1 MVFMGATQWGI
12 FGTMWDMCCR
22 VSACFLL
29 SLIFNCCATKKKK
42 KKSTICLIKFSSVPR
57 VNKGALRWFPY
68 GSNSKLF
75 RKKGLW
81 EISDSPKPEE
91 CPVLGPGSPGR
102 GLGTLVLGV
111 GAAWLSS
118 RAWGW
123 VWKVEVEPKAWKEDG
138 LPMTLAPLD
147 WSLLIYK

>member
-22 VSACFLL
+22 VSVCFLL
-29 SLIFNCCATKKKK
+29 SLIFNGCATKKKK

-57 VNKGALRWFPY
+57 VSKGPLRWFPY

-75 RKKGLW
+75 REKGLW
-81 EISDSPKPEE
+81 EIPDSPKPEE
-91 CPVLGPGSPGR
+91 CLVLRPWSCGR
-102 GLGTLVLGV
+102 GLGTLVLGL

-118 RAWGW
+118 LACRW
-123 VWKVEVEPKAWKEDG
+123 VWKVELEPKAWRENG
-138 LPMTLAPLD
+138 LAMRLAPLD